1 MHIRLGHANVCFRFP
16 PLLYEEEGKWA
27 AERLW
32 NETMAELEF
41 FGVRGILDSMRGKV

>member
-1 MHIRLGHANVCFRFP
+1 
-16 PLLYEEEGKWA
+16 LLYEEEGKWA
-27 AERLW
+27 AEKLW